1 VARNTTLSQLLSML
15 RAECKLS
22 TSTSAGLDNR
32 DYLVQVIKRHYDDLY
47 QDYDWPFMR
56 IVRGDAGKTLAAGQ
70 RYYDFPTTLN
80 QDKPFI
86 VWHQFGNIWYRL
98 EQGVGAEEYSA
109 QDSDADERSDPQQKW
124 DFYGETQFEVWPLP
138 ATNGGVIRFEG
149 TKLKNELD
157 NDNDTAD
164 IDDLLIVLHAAAE
177 VLADKDKKSAS
188 TKGNLAAKR
197 LAKLRGNVASG
208 KRVVFGAGSAEAHKT
223 RTVRIARA

>member
-1 VARNTTLSQLLSML
+1 MARNTTLSQLLAML

-32 DYLVQVIKRHYDDLY
+32 DYLVQILKRHYDDLY
-47 QDYDWPFMR
+47 QDYDWPFLKITR
-56 IVRGDAGKTLAAGQ
+56 ENAGKTLAAGQ

-80 QDKPFI
+80 QDKPFV
-86 VWHQFGNIWYRL
+86 VWHQYGNIWYKL
-98 EQGVGAEEYSA
+98 EQGIGPDEYSV
-109 QDSDADERSDPQQKW
+109 QDSDTDERSDPQQKW

-138 ATNGGVIRFEG
+138 STNGGVIRFEG
-149 TKLKNELD
+149 TKLKNELN

-177 VLADKDKKSAS
+177 ILEGKNQKDAKKKEGLAM
-188 TKGNLAAKR
+188 KR
-197 LAKLRGNVASG
+197 LAKLRGNVTSG
-208 KRVVFGAGSAEAHKT
+208 KRVVFGAGSGEPPKT